1 MMSVAAS
8 FAQQSTD
15 ANQAKA
21 QEITA
26 MLTNIYGLNETQSQ
40 EMLRIQIRK
49 QESLAEVAYLKTEDQ
64 PLYVHKLKSIAQGT
78 AFSIKRMLTDNQ
90 QKIYREQEI
99 ELRIRKA
106 EVARQLQDQGAAPAE
121 IELALAEME

>member
-1 MMSVAAS
+1 MSAVAS
-8 FAQQSTD
+8 FAQQNTD
-15 ANQAKA
+15 VNRAKA

-26 MLTNIYGLNETQSQ
+26 MLTNVYGLNETQTQ
-40 EMLRIQIRK
+40 EMLRIQVRR

-64 PLYVHKLKSIAQGT
+64 PLYVQKLKSIEQGT
-78 AFSIKRMLTDNQ
+78 AFSIKRMLTDSQ

-99 ELRIRKA
+99 ELRKRKA
-106 EVARQLQDQGAAPAE
+106 DVARQLQDQGAAPAE